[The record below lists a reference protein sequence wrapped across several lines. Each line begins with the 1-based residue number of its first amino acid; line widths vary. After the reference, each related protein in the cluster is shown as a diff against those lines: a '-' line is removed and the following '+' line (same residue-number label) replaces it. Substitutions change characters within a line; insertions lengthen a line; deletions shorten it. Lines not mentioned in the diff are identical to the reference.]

1 MHGFYDSDV
10 FDFVSFVNHSRT
22 RNCNNPSV
30 VLKVPSCKSSTFQSS
45 FFNRIYFIYLFSF
58 ACNYTI
64 KTTRTPNHFCP
75 TPKRENFNAT
85 YMISKLNL
93 GWFNFR
99 IVHIHLICLNFISP
113 TLENM
118 ENCLKTWHRSRQNLS
133 KRSKYAEPPTFQGW
147 TKR

>member
-1 MHGFYDSDV
+1 MQC
-10 FDFVSFVNHSRT
+10 SFVKIQDLMLMRPKATYKASYVCRLFVMIWTKIN
-22 RNCNNPSV
+22 
-30 VLKVPSCKSSTFQSS
+30 
-45 FFNRIYFIYLFSF
+45 FIYLFSF
-58 ACNYTI
+58 AYNYTI

-85 YMISKLNL
+85 YMIAKLNL
-93 GWFNFR
+93 GWFDFG
-99 IVHIHLICLNFISP
+99 IIHIHLMCLGFMSP

-118 ENCLKTWHRSRQNLS
+118 ENCFKTWHRSRQNLS